1 MERLASVRIGSPMA
15 PWGRVNPFPCAGT
28 LPQRIVGYR
37 GHWSAAKSLALLL
50 DVAIAQFVPVCRQE
64 KRVVISA
71 YTYCIPPLMIP
82 RVYCHIKSFQRAS
95 SVDKPWPGG
104 EKRMDGRAS
113 PHHSTECDGVVSPP
127 VCATGLSL
135 IARGGLIGAAPR
147 GQPRTSA
154 VTLRQGR
161 NGLSARRMAVWYTFC
176 APSLCRHAHRECMRS
191 AVRDVIPTIPATAC
205 HQRNDVERYSRC
217 TQGLSS

>member
-1 MERLASVRIGSPMA
+1 
-15 PWGRVNPFPCAGT
+15 
-28 LPQRIVGYR
+28 
-37 GHWSAAKSLALLL
+37 
-50 DVAIAQFVPVCRQE
+50 
-64 KRVVISA
+64 
-71 YTYCIPPLMIP
+71 
-82 RVYCHIKSFQRAS
+82 
-95 SVDKPWPGG
+95 
-104 EKRMDGRAS
+104 MDGRAS

-161 NGLSARRMAVWYTFC
+161 NGLSARQMAVWYTFC

-191 AVRDVIPTIPATAC
+191 AVRDVIPTISATAC

-217 TQGLSS
+217 TQGLSSGKLATSSVSSCSPMSVVLPAPSAWNRARRRPSASGMRGLLHGGVDLCLGIERTV